1 MNPQTI
7 AAMRRFS
14 VDEAAFAERGFVIV
28 ADAVDAAAMRDEV
41 YALIDADVR
50 SGAILTT
57 DRSLRPPNVM
67 RSRAVLDFIASTE
80 LYESVKP
87 LFDGD
92 PVLCSLGAN
101 CVPPG
106 AFGMGMHRDY
116 PYLSRRKKNLQG
128 PLLCLQLILALD
140 GMDEHNGATN
150 VFPGSHRGAL
160 EKPVKL
166 VCAPGSLAIMHG
178 ALMHSVESNR
188 SAKPRTNL
196 LASFAPYWVRPYS
209 DLVGPRSAE
218 ELADPRLRHLL
229 GLDFLDRAAAEIPYA
244 NFVVKRGVAAEAS

>member
-1 MNPQTI
+1 MQTT
-7 AAMRRFS
+7 ASTRRFTI
-14 VDEAAFAERGFVIV
+14 DEEAFADQGYAVV
-28 ADAVDAAAMRDEV
+28 ADAVEVSAMRDEI
-41 YALIDADVR
+41 YALIDADMR

-57 DRSLRPPNVM
+57 DKSLRPPNVM
-67 RSRAVLDFIASTE
+67 RSPAVFDFITSAT
-80 LYESVKP
+80 LYDSVKA

-116 PYLSRRKKNLQG
+116 PYLSRKKRNLQG

-140 GMDEHNGATN
+140 GMDDRNGATS

-160 EKPVKL
+160 ARPVKL
-166 VCAPGSLAIMHG
+166 VCEPGSLVVMHG

-188 SAKPRTNL
+188 STQPRTNL
-196 LASFAPYWVRPYS
+196 LASFTPYWVRPYS
-209 DLVGPRSAE
+209 DLAGPRSAE
-218 ELADPRLRHLL
+218 QLADPWLRHLL

-244 NFVVKRGVAAEAS
+244 NFSVRRGAPAEAS